1 MRTDGGVE
9 PIRERPG
16 LEDAANLRQERL
28 QVGCLLQ
35 QQLPNVGA
43 WRRARASEADDVF
56 DFSERQPEPSTLLD
70 EAEHGKGLV
79 GIVPIARSGAARRR
93 QDGSCLI

>member
-1 MRTDGGVE
+1 ME

-16 LEDAANLRQERL
+16 LKDAANLGKKRL
-28 QVGCLLQ
+28 QVGRLLQ
-35 QQLPNVGA
+35 QQSPNVGA
-43 WRRARASEADDVF
+43 RRRAGASKADDVF

-79 GIVPIARSGAARRR
+79 GIDAIARSGAARRG
-93 QDGSCLI
+93 QDASRLIQP